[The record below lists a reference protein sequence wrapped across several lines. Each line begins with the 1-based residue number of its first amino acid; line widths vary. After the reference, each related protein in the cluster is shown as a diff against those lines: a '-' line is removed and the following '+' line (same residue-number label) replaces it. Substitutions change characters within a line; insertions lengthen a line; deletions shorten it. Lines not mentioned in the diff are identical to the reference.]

1 MNLVTLNQP
10 ASAAAEAYRT
20 LRTNLHFAT
29 LEQPI
34 KTLLIAAPDA
44 NTSATAVL
52 ANLAVALAQSEKR
65 VIAVDA
71 NLREPSLH
79 TQFDLPNG
87 PGLADVLA
95 NANSNGASDPHLRA
109 TSVPGLSVLTGGAV
123 PTIANDAIS
132 SNRMRAVIDKLS
144 GLTDVVLFAAPPLTA
159 YSDGAV
165 LASKVD
171 GTLLVVGAGKTRR
184 ENAQKAK
191 DILERAHARLIGA
204 VLLNAK

>member
-1 MNLVTLNQP
+1 MNLVTLTQP
-10 ASAAAEAYRT
+10 TSATAEAYRT

-34 KTLLIAAPDA
+34 KTLLIAAPDT
-44 NTSATAVL
+44 NTNAATVL

-79 TQFDLPNG
+79 TLFDLPSG

-95 NANSNGASDPHLRA
+95 NNDASKLQLRV
-109 TSVPGLSVLTGGAV
+109 TNVPGLSVLMGGAA
-123 PTIANDAIS
+123 TAIANDAIS

-144 GLTDVVLFAAPPLTA
+144 SQADVVLFAAPPLTA

-171 GTLLVVGAGKTRR
+171 GALLVVGAGKTRR

-191 DILERAHARLIGA
+191 NILERAHARLIGA

>member
-20 LRTNLHFAT
+20 LRTNLHFAM

-34 KTLLIAAPDA
+34 KTLLIATPDA
-44 NTSATAVL
+44 NISATAVL

-65 VIAVDA
+65 VIVVDA

-79 TQFDLPNG
+79 MLFDLPNG
-87 PGLADVLA
+87 QGLADVL
-95 NANSNGASDPHLRA
+95 ANSNGASDPQLHA
-109 TSVPGLSVLTGGAV
+109 TSVPGLSVVTGGAA

-132 SNRMRAVIDKLS
+132 SNRMHAVIEKLS
-144 GLTDVVLFAAPPLTA
+144 GLAGVDMVLFVAPPLTA

-165 LASKVD
+165 LASRVD
-171 GTLLVVGAGKTRR
+171 ATLLVVGAGKTRR

>member
-1 MNLVTLNQP
+1 MNLVTLTQP
-10 ASAAAEAYRT
+10 TSATAEAYRT

-44 NTSATAVL
+44 NTNAAIVL

-79 TQFDLPNG
+79 TLFDLPSG

-95 NANSNGASDPHLRA
+95 NNDASELQLRV
-109 TSVPGLSVLTGGAV
+109 TNVPGLSVLMGGAA
-123 PTIANDAIS
+123 PAIANDAIS
-132 SNRMRAVIDKLS
+132 SNRMRAVIDRLS
-144 GLTDVVLFAAPPLTA
+144 SQADVVLFAAPPLTA

-171 GTLLVVGAGKTRR
+171 GALLVVGAGKTRR

-191 DILERAHARLIGA
+191 NILERAHARLIGA

>member
-1 MNLVTLNQP
+1 MNLVTLTQP
-10 ASAAAEAYRT
+10 TSATAEAYRT

-44 NTSATAVL
+44 NTSATTVL

-79 TQFDLPNG
+79 TLFDLPSG
-87 PGLADVLA
+87 PGLADALA
-95 NANSNGASDPHLRA
+95 NNDASELQLRA
-109 TSVPGLSVLTGGAV
+109 TNVPGLSVLTSGTA
-123 PTIANDAIS
+123 PAIANDAIS
-132 SNRMRAVIDKLS
+132 SNRMRMVINKLS
-144 GLTDVVLFAAPPLTA
+144 GQADIVLFAAPPLTA

-171 GTLLVVGAGKTRR
+171 GALLVVGAGKTRR